1 MNPTTRTDIETVEI
15 KDFLLSIISN
25 APYGII
31 SIDFKGYITMIN
43 YQAIELLGKETNVDE
58 SIGQEILKFIQEM
71 PELAGAL
78 KKCIKVHRESF
89 DLGDTQFKDRFLT
102 VSGRKILNGML
113 IVFADVTV
121 RKRSEEDLKKAY
133 EELKKTEKLKSDFM
147 NMAAHEIMTPL
158 TPLFASLDLFERK
171 GTLNPPQ
178 KEILRRLDKDMQ
190 RLILLI
196 RQIMDVGR
204 IEAKTMTMN
213 YSNVDIERVLK
224 ACAETYRPAI
234 ERKGLK
240 LVTKIQQKL
249 PKICGDEY
257 KLRQAA
263 ENLVSNALK
272 FTEKGTITISAEKE
286 KKGIRISVT
295 DTGAGVK
302 KENLAKLFTKFFRV
316 ETGPERR
323 AEGTGL
329 GLTIVKGIVEAHN
342 GEVFVKSIYNKGS
355 TFGFYIPC
363 EGIKIE
369 KKNSA
374 EIT

>member
-1 MNPTTRTDIETVEI
+1 MNSTTRTDIETVEI

-113 IVFADVTV
+113 IVFADVTA
-121 RKRSEEDLKKAY
+121 RKKAEENLKKAY

-224 ACAETYRPAI
+224 GCAETYRAAI

-295 DTGAGVK
+295 DTGVGIK
-302 KENLAKLFTKFFRV
+302 KENLAKLFTKFFQA

-342 GEVFVKSIYNKGS
+342 GEVFVKSTYGKGS
-355 TFGFYIPC
+355 TFEFYIPC
-363 EGIKIE
+363 AGIKIE
-369 KKNSA
+369 KKK
-374 EIT
+374 

>member
-1 MNPTTRTDIETVEI
+1 
-15 KDFLLSIISN
+15 
-25 APYGII
+25 
-31 SIDFKGYITMIN
+31 
-43 YQAIELLGKETNVDE
+43 
-58 SIGQEILKFIQEM
+58 
-71 PELAGAL
+71 
-78 KKCIKVHRESF
+78 
-89 DLGDTQFKDRFLT
+89 
-102 VSGRKILNGML
+102 
-113 IVFADVTV
+113 
-121 RKRSEEDLKKAY
+121 
-133 EELKKTEKLKSDFM
+133 
-147 NMAAHEIMTPL
+147 
-158 TPLFASLDLFERK
+158 LFERK

-224 ACAETYRPAI
+224 GCAETYRPAI

-295 DTGAGVK
+295 DTGVGIK

-323 AEGTGL
+323 TEGTGL
-329 GLTIVKGIVEAHN
+329 GLTIVKGIVETHN

-363 EGIKIE
+363 AGIKAE
-369 KKNSA
+369 KKK
-374 EIT
+374 